1 MRNKTQQKRL
11 ANEFLWLYVAV
22 FLAIPLVRVLPR
34 IIRRLRGG
42 YPASGGYAD
51 KAAQRWGVQAT
62 HGADG
67 PQARP
72 QSDEMLILGQMIGG
86 AKTFEAIRKYTQLS
100 DRRLD
105 AGLQDLES
113 RGMIRVERRQGLLG
127 PRVEIHPTSKGLRE
141 FHN

>member
-1 MRNKTQQKRL
+1 M
-11 ANEFLWLYVAV
+11 ANEFVWLYVAV
-22 FLAIPLVRVLPR
+22 FLAIPLVRILPR

-42 YPASGGYAD
+42 YPASEGYSD
-51 KAAQRWGVQAT
+51 KTAQRWRVQT
-62 HGADG
+62 TQKADG

-100 DRRLD
+100 DKKLD
-105 AGLQDLES
+105 EGLQDLES
-113 RGMIRVERRQGLLG
+113 KGMIRVEHKQGLLG
-127 PRVEIHPTSKGLRE
+127 PKVEIHPTSKGLRE